1 MTIDVAGII
10 GATTRELTTRDH
22 EGRPAR
28 VLVATR
34 VYDTTEEDLWDAL
47 TNPERI
53 PRWFL
58 PVEGDLRPGGTYQ
71 LKGNAGG
78 QIIRCD
84 APRHLALT
92 WGMHGQVSWVNVDL
106 SPESSG
112 GIRLRLEH
120 IAHVPDELW
129 DQFGPGAVGVGWD
142 QPLLGL
148 GQYVSTGRS
157 LDPRTFMAW
166 VSSDEGRSFVR
177 GSSDAWCEASMAAGT
192 DAASARAAAERTRAF
207 YTGETVGTT
216 GQ

>member
-1 MTIDVAGII
+1 MTIDVARII
-10 GATTRELTTRDH
+10 GATSRELTTREY

-34 VYDTTEEDLWDAL
+34 VYDTTQDDLWDAL

-71 LKGNAGG
+71 LTGNAGG
-78 QIIRCD
+78 HILRCD

-106 SPESSG
+106 SPEPSG
-112 GIRLRLEH
+112 GTRLRLEH
-120 IAHVPDELW
+120 IAHVPDDMW

-142 QPLLGL
+142 QAMLGL
-148 GQYVSTGRS
+148 DQHLSTGRT
-157 LDPRTFMAW
+157 LDPRAGMAW
-166 VSSDEGRSFVR
+166 VSSDEGRAFVR
-177 GSSDAWCEASMAAGT
+177 GGSDAWCEASIAAGT
-192 DAASARAAAERTRAF
+192 DPASARAAAERTRAF
-207 YTGETVGTT
+207 YTGEAASSTA
-216 GQ
+216 Q